1 MGFSLRTVKGLAWE
15 EVWADSRTSLKRKI
29 TARLEKLDLSVHEEK
44 VLDVLTQDTFKM
56 VSSQ

>member
-56 VSSQ
+56 ISSQ

>member
-15 EVWADSRTSLKRKI
+15 EVWADSRTSLKGKI